1 MKMKLPV
8 QIDSFIKTQANTAAG
23 FLNSRNPREK
33 VMILALVGFLILT
46 LDVMIFV
53 QPLIKIVSRNLPQLS
68 VLGAEAKT
76 LQEDKKN
83 KVMIHQKW
91 EFSEVEIED
100 KQKTF
105 VGPDEV
111 PALLENLSKLA
122 NESSLKITSLKPIEL
137 PTVSETKSYSS
148 VPIQISALAGTHE
161 FGAFLGRLESGQ
173 TFFRVK
179 DIKIAVNPMDE
190 KRHLVELMIETYRKD
205 AKT

>member
-1 MKMKLPV
+1 MKIKLPK
-8 QIDSFIKTQANTAAG
+8 QIDSFIKAKINVAAG

-33 VMILALVGFLILT
+33 VMILALAGFFIFA

-53 QPLIKIVSRNLPQLS
+53 QPLIKIVSQNLPQLS
-68 VLGAEAKT
+68 ALGTESKT

-83 KVMIHQKW
+83 KVVIHQKW
-91 EFSEVEIED
+91 EKAVAELET
-100 KQKTF
+100 KQKAF
-105 VGPDEV
+105 VAADEV

-122 NESSLKITSLKPIEL
+122 NESSLKITSLKPIDL
-137 PTVSETKSYSS
+137 PVVSESKNYSS

-179 DIKIAVNPMDE
+179 DIKISTNPMDE
-190 KRHLVELMIETYRKD
+190 KRHLVELIVETYRKE
-205 AKT
+205 AKL